1 MRKIGL
7 LITMALMLALGGSA
21 SEVED
26 AVESADEVI
35 SSELSGDPGITP
47 DNPLWEIETAMENVN
62 LALTFGDEAKARKR
76 AQMARERLLEAKLMA
91 ERQNIKAL
99 EKAQRLHLKHLE
111 KLRERLQKAEGSN
124 FRSELK
130 TDIELE
136 KDLESQEEA
145 VTALSITVK
154 ARGNLSEEQS
164 RKLEALFES
173 LKEEAHKT
181 KIEVRAG
188 RERVKLKIRA
198 KEAISKEN
206 ADLIDDQL
214 EVEVEAESKGRGEQT
229 VAEQFIRIAEEAI
242 GHAEEKLAS
251 GSNETSAKAG
261 FHMGNAKAALQKA
274 REAFREKNYNDARS
288 LALEARRE
296 ALASF
301 TISSGREATTER
313 VMEVK
318 EEISERR
325 LKALEAATEKM
336 DEMRQANATK
346 VKEERIEKRE
356 SKDDEKI
363 EVRKGSE
370 EKQIRKE
377 SEEKNKGSEEKN
389 EKGKSDR
396 GDSGKRGKLT
406 GNN

>member
-1 MRKIGL
+1 MKRIGL
-7 LITMALMLALGGSA
+7 LMAMALMLALGVSA

-35 SSELSGDPGITP
+35 SELSGNPGITP
-47 DNPLWEIETAMENVN
+47 DNALWGIETAMENIN
-62 LALTFGDEAKARKR
+62 LALTFSDEAKARKR
-76 AQMARERLLEAKLMA
+76 AQLARERLLEAKIMA
-91 ERQNIKAL
+91 ERQNIRAL
-99 EKAQRLHLKHLE
+99 EKAQQLHLKHLE

-130 TDIELE
+130 TDIELG

-173 LKEEAHKT
+173 MKEEAHKT

-188 RERVKLKIRA
+188 RERAKLKIRA

-206 ADLIDDQL
+206 IDLIDDQL
-214 EVEVEAESKGRGEQT
+214 EVEVEAESKGSGEQV
-229 VAEQFIRIAEEAI
+229 VAEQFIRIAEKAI
-242 GHAEEKLAS
+242 SHAEDKFAS
-251 GSNETSAKAG
+251 SNETRAG
-261 FHMGNAKAALQKA
+261 FHIGNAKAAIEKA
-274 REAFREKNYNDARS
+274 RIAFSQKKYNDARS

-301 TISSGREATTER
+301 AISSGKEASPER

-336 DEMRQANATK
+336 DEMRQANKTIVK
-346 VKEERIEKRE
+346 EKRIEKKEEIIERKERTEKKEERIEAGK
-356 SKDDEKI
+356 SGDDKKI
-363 EVRKGSE
+363 ETR
-370 EKQIRKE
+370 
-377 SEEKNKGSEEKN
+377 
-389 EKGKSDR
+389 KSDGKGR
-396 GDSGKRGKLT
+396 EPGNSDGSGKDKIEDRG
-406 GNN
+406 